1 MAVGMAMG
9 NDVEACKN
17 LRRPKEGSSLLSVRP
32 CLFITDGFLLQTGI
46 FSEKTILRG
55 REESNKAVFTGE
67 N

>member
-1 MAVGMAMG
+1 MYSHIVMQPGKG
-9 NDVEACKN
+9 CYSLIPGPTTDVY
-17 LRRPKEGSSLLSVRP
+17 SLGQMLWHM
-32 CLFITDGFLLQTGI
+32 LTNEKAGI